1 LTEGVSLDG
10 KRILIVDDETD
21 IIETLKELLEMCVID
36 TAPDFEGAK
45 ALLERWPYDAAILD
59 IMGVRGYDLLK
70 ITARLDIPTLM
81 LTAHALS
88 PQDFARSIRKGALAY
103 VPKERISEIQ
113 DFLVDI
119 LEAKE
124 QGQKRLGKWFERLEP
139 FFERRFGPYWKE
151 KIRETEDPDFWKK
164 YI

>member
-10 KRILIVDDETD
+10 KRILIVDDEPD

-36 TAPDFEGAK
+36 TAPDFDAAK
-45 ALLERWPYDAAILD
+45 ALLDRWPYDAAILD

-70 ITARLDIPTLM
+70 ITVKRDIPTLM

-88 PQDFARSIRKGALAY
+88 PQDFVRSIRKGAQAY
-103 VPKERISEIQ
+103 VPKEKISEIK
-113 DFLVDI
+113 DFLADI

-124 QGQKRLGKWFERLEP
+124 KDQKRLGKWFERLEP
-139 FFERRFGPYWKE
+139 FFERRFGAYWKE

>member
-1 LTEGVSLDG
+1 MTEGVSLEG
-10 KRILIVDDETD
+10 KRVLIVDDEPD
-21 IIETLKELLEMCVID
+21 IIEILKEILDMCVID
-36 TAPDFEGAK
+36 TAPDFDAAK

-70 ITARLDIPTLM
+70 ITAKRDIPTLM

-88 PQDFARSIRKGALAY
+88 PQDFATSIRKGALAY
-103 VPKERISEIQ
+103 VPKEKISEIK

-119 LEAKE
+119 LESK
-124 QGQKRLGKWFERLEP
+124 GKGLKGFGKWFERLEP

>member
-1 LTEGVSLDG
+1 LSGRVSLEG
-10 KRILIVDDETD
+10 KRVLIVDDEPD
-21 IIETLKELLEMCVID
+21 IIEVLKELLEMCVID
-36 TAPDFEGAK
+36 TAPDFDTARE
-45 ALLERWPYDAAILD
+45 LLERWPYDAAILD

-70 ITARLDIPTLM
+70 ITSKADIPTLM

-88 PQDFARSIRKGALAY
+88 PQDFATSMRKGAHAY
-103 VPKERISEIQ
+103 VPKEKISEIK
-113 DFLVDI
+113 DFLADI

-124 QGQKRLGKWFERLEP
+124 GGRKGLGKWFERLEP